1 MWNVWGLFMKYF
13 KKISWVVLFLF
24 LALCVY
30 VVVKFQV
37 DDMTLSKG
45 EVYEFDEGWTFT
57 GEDGKTVLVET
68 LPFSGNSK
76 PEEKVCIENS
86 IPKEFWGMS
95 MSFLSADKRFTVFI
109 DGEKVYE
116 FGMNDKRSFGRTP
129 GSVVNSD
136 KSAARSSAVEAML
149 ISACAW
155 ALTV

>member
-1 MWNVWGLFMKYF
+1 MKYF

-30 VVVKFQV
+30 VVMKFQV

-76 PEEKVCIENS
+76 PEEKVSIENS
-86 IPKEFWGMS
+86 IPKEFWECPCPFYLQTRDLR
-95 MSFLSADKRFTVFI
+95 FLLT
-109 DGEKVYE
+109 E
-116 FGMNDKRSFGRTP
+116 KRSM
-129 GSVVNSD
+129 NS
-136 KSAARSSAVEAML
+136 E
-149 ISACAW
+149 
-155 ALTV
+155 